1 MAMTRAE
8 INAKSD
14 AKRGVRVQSYK
25 LHEDTIA
32 RLAELSEQTGQSK
45 TSIVAKG
52 IDKMTEIQITISNS
66 CQEAHF
72 YADEYAAF
80 LYDAIIHK
88 YPNAKMTFILR
99 NDNKDCIFL
108 KKPYI
113 GHMGSETSIF
123 KDIENI
129 CQETCDLLVEKCKDR
144 LLHSNPSP
152 IPSIYEKEPRIGEIW
167 RYLEGKGVNMVTQGW
182 EYLQVKE

>member
-1 MAMTRAE
+1 MPMTRAE

-14 AKRGVRVQSYK
+14 KKRGVRMQSYK
-25 LHEDTIA
+25 LHENTIA
-32 RLAELSEQTGQSK
+32 CLAELSEQTGQSK

-72 YADEYAAF
+72 YADEYA
-80 LYDAIIHK
+80 
-88 YPNAKMTFILR
+88 NAKMTFILR
-99 NDNKDCIFL
+99 NDNKDCISL

-113 GHMGSETSIF
+113 GHMDSETSIF

-144 LLHSNPSP
+144 LLNSNPSP

-167 RYLEGKGVNMVTQGW
+167 RYLEGKGVNMFTQGW